1 MSTNEFWNGDGN
13 GKGYEHLPVLAEDV
27 IEYLDP
33 RPNGIYVDG
42 TVGGGGHAFKILE
55 RSAPTG
61 RLVGIDR
68 DEEALEEARERL
80 KPYGGRATIIHGNF
94 SDLRSILMRL
104 KIGEVDGILL
114 DLGVSY
120 HQLATGRRGFS
131 FQSEGPLDMRMD
143 QNQGEPASKLVN
155 TLTQGELE
163 EILRRYGEERWA
175 RRIAR
180 AIVRYRQE
188 APITTTTQ
196 LRDIIS
202 SAILKPPRRIHP
214 ATKAFQ
220 AIRIAVNDELN
231 SLDRAIRDGIPI
243 LKKGGHICMIS
254 FHSLEDRIVKDTFRH
269 YERALGLVRVI
280 TKKPISPSKG
290 EISTNP
296 RARSARLRV
305 AERV

>member
-1 MSTNEFWNGDGN
+1 M
-13 GKGYEHLPVLAEDV
+13 GYEHLPVLAGTV

-33 RPNGIYVDG
+33 HPNGIYVDC
-42 TVGGGGHAFKILE
+42 TLGGGGHALKILE

-68 DEEALEEARERL
+68 DGEAIEEARKSL
-80 KPYGGRATIIHGNF
+80 KPYEGRTTIIHGNF
-94 SDLRSILMRL
+94 SDLRELLMGL
-104 KIGEVDGILL
+104 NIGEVDGILL

-120 HQLATGRRGFS
+120 HQLASGNRGFS
-131 FQSEGPLDMRMD
+131 FQWEGPLDMRMD
-143 QNQGEPASKLVN
+143 QTQGEPASKLVN
-155 TLTQGELE
+155 TLPHGELE
-163 EILRRYGEERWA
+163 AILRRYGEGRWA
-175 RRIAR
+175 RRIAK
-180 AIVRYRQE
+180 AIVRHRQK
-188 APITTTTQ
+188 APINTTAQ

-214 ATKAFQ
+214 ATRAFQ

-231 SLDRAIRDGIPI
+231 SLQRAIRNGIPL
-243 LKKGGHICMIS
+243 LKRGGRLCVIS

-269 YERALGLVRVI
+269 YEKALGLIAII

-290 EISTNP
+290 EISGNP